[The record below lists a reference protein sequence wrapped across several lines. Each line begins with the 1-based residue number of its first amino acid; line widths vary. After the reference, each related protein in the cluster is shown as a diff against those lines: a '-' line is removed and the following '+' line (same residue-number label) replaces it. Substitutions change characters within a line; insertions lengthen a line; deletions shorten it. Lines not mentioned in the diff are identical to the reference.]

1 MGEMLGVVGSVEGQ
15 GDWGCEK
22 EEEEEEEEEEGMK
35 RGLSDDK
42 SFACR

>member
-22 EEEEEEEEEEGMK
+22 EEEEEEEEGMK

-42 SFACR
+42 SFASR